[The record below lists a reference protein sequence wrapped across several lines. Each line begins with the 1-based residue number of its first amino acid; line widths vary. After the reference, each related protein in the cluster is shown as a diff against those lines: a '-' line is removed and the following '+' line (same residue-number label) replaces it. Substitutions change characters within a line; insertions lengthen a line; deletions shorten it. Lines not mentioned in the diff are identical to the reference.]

1 MNYDFNEDQKMIKD
15 AARKFLAKECSSEF
29 VREMAED
36 DKGFTPQL
44 WQGMA
49 GLGWMSLL
57 VPEEYDG
64 FGGGFLDLI
73 ALLSEMGYV
82 CLPGPFFSTVVLGGL
97 TILEAGNDAQ
107 KAEILPGLAAGERM
121 MTLAWTEEDGLYTP
135 EGVKLDAKLQG
146 DQYILS
152 GTKFFVPDAHAAGT
166 IICAAR
172 TGAGAEDITLFLVD
186 AASPGLTINL
196 LETMAGDKQCELVF
210 NEVEVPK
217 DSILGEPN
225 QAWPVLKKILQMAGV
240 AKCAE
245 MIGGAERV
253 MELVV
258 QWAKERIQFG
268 RPVGAFQAVQHHCAN
283 MLTCFDTSKFIT
295 YQAAW
300 SISAGIPFEK
310 NAAMSKIWVS
320 DSYRKLVA
328 LGHQVLGGIA
338 FMEEHDLQLYFKRA
352 KAGEQFFGDADY
364 HREML
369 ALEMGL

>member
-49 GLGWMSLL
+49 ELGWMSLL

-135 EGVKLDAKLQG
+135 EGVKLAAKLQG

-152 GTKFFVPDAHAAGT
+152 GTKLFVPDAHAAGT

-172 TGAGAEDITLFLVD
+172 TGAKAGDITLFLVD
-186 AASPGLTINL
+186 AESPGLTINL

-210 NEVEVPK
+210 NEVQVPK
-217 DSILGEPN
+217 DNVLGEPD
-225 QAWPVLKKILQMAGV
+225 QAWPVLKKVLQMAGV

-253 MELVV
+253 MELAI
-258 QWAKERIQFG
+258 QWAKERVQFG

-283 MLTCFDTSKFIT
+283 MLTYFDTIKFIT

-300 SISAGIPFEK
+300 SINAGIPFEE
-310 NAAMSKIWVS
+310 NAAMCKIWVS
-320 DSYRKLVA
+320 DSYRELVA
-328 LGHQVLGGIA
+328 LGHQVLGGVA

-369 ALEMGL
+369 AQEMGL